1 MATFQ
6 KNIFNGLFGRHYGE
20 KLYNLL
26 NDCCS
31 EAPGGF
37 CSEVKSCLKV
47 SPEGN
52 PGLVLNQQGEWI
64 SNGSGSDQN
73 LQQVT
78 DVGNTTTNDIQLIN
92 DAETIYGA
100 GGGILLDNGS
110 RLREGTIDA
119 GLGGSKGIAQIC
131 AVGYELKWE
140 AGRLYVM
147 DGNGIYI
154 RWSLYNFTLTP
165 TVTDDN
171 TLGYLPG
178 SRWTLDD
185 GSVYLCT
192 DSSTGAAVWVL
203 QSNSGYI
210 YEIGQYVAAQGGV
223 IAHRWLSTSS
233 LGSPTSGTIQNYL
246 VVDTA
251 DLSTSA
257 EWATLNVNISNV
269 ESTWDGTTNT
279 TNLIAAGAGSGITA
293 GTAAVLC
300 NSSTNNGKSDW
311 YLPALDELIKIF
323 QNRWDIAQ
331 GITTASGTQLAFNI
345 YWASTED
352 DSTTAWG
359 FTFISGISNIRPK
372 ANSLYVRA
380 VRKFSI

>member
-37 CSEVKSCLKV
+37 CFEVKSCLKV

-52 PGLVLNQQGEWI
+52 PSLVLNQQGEWI
-64 SNGSGSDQN
+64 TNG
-73 LQQVT
+73 T
-78 DVGNTTTNDIQLIN
+78 
-92 DAETIYGA
+92 
-100 GGGILLDNGS
+100 
-110 RLREGTIDA
+110 
-119 GLGGSKGIAQIC
+119 
-131 AVGYELKWE
+131 GY
-140 AGRLYVM
+140 
-147 DGNGIYI
+147 
-154 RWSLYNFTLTP
+154 T
-165 TVTDDN
+165 
-171 TLGYLPG
+171 
-178 SRWTLDD
+178 
-185 GSVYLCT
+185 
-192 DSSTGAAVWVL
+192 
-203 QSNSGYI
+203 
-210 YEIGQYVAAQGGV
+210 YEIGQYVAAEGGV

-257 EWATLNVNISNV
+257 QWASLGVDISNV
-269 ESTWDGTTNT
+269 ESTWDGFTNT
-279 TNLIAAGAGSGITA
+279 ANLIAAGAGSGITA

-311 YLPALDELIKIF
+311 YLPSIDELSKIW

-331 GITTASGTQLAFNI
+331 GITTASGTTLSFTAYWSSLEYNNSQAWYIDFSVGFSNVFNKS
-345 YWASTED
+345 STY
-352 DSTTAWG
+352 
-359 FTFISGISNIRPK
+359 
-372 ANSLYVRA
+372 YVRA

>member
-52 PGLVLNQQGEWI
+52 SSLVLNQQGEWI
-64 SNGSGSDQN
+64 TNGSGSDQN

-78 DVGNTTTNDIQLIN
+78 DVGNTTDNDIQF
-92 DAETIYGA
+92 DAGV
-100 GGGILLDNGS
+100 GILLNNGS

-233 LGSPTSGTIQNYL
+233 LGSPTSGAIQNYL

-251 DLSTSA
+251 DLSASA
-257 EWATLNVNISNV
+257 EFATLNVNISNV
-269 ESTWDGTTNT
+269 ESTWNGTTNT

-300 NSSTNNGKSDW
+300 DSSTNNGKSDW
-311 YLPALDELIKIF
+311 YLPAIDELSKIW

-331 GITTASGTQLAFNI
+331 GIATASGTQLEFTL

-352 DSTTAWG
+352 DLTTAWG
-359 FTFISGISNIRPK
+359 FNFISGISSIRPK
-372 ANSLYVRA
+372 ANPLYVRA

>member
-1 MATFQ
+1 MAWNGNL
-6 KNIFNGLFGRHYGE
+6 KDNKKVKDILGEKIFNKVVKIL
-20 KLYNLL
+20 
-26 NDCCS
+26 DACC
-31 EAPGGF
+31 GGI
-37 CSEVKSCLKV
+37 SKD
-47 SPEGN
+47 GN
-52 PGLVLNQQGEWI
+52 PNAFLNQQGEWVEGGG
-64 SNGSGSDQN
+64 GSQD

-78 DVGNTTTNDIQLIN
+78 DVGNTTDNDIQF
-92 DAETIYGA
+92 DAGV
-100 GGGILLDNGS
+100 GILLDNSS

-119 GLGGSKGIAQIC
+119 GLGGNKGIAQIC
-131 AVGYELKWE
+131 GVGYELKWE

-165 TVTDDN
+165 TITDDN

-210 YEIGQYVAAQGGV
+210 YEIGQHVAAEGGV
-223 IAHRWLSTSS
+223 IAHRWLSTSP

-251 DLSTSA
+251 NLSGSA
-257 EWATLNVNISNV
+257 SWATSNVDIPNV
-269 ESTWDGTTNT
+269 ESTWDGFTNT
-279 TNLIAAGAGSGITA
+279 ANLIAAGTGGGITT

-300 NSSTNNGKSDW
+300 HNSTNNGKSDW

-331 GITTASGTQLAFNI
+331 GIATASGTQLAFTS
-345 YWASTED
+345 YWSSSEVD
-352 DSTTAWG
+352 ITTAWDFFFYNG
-359 FTFISGISNIRPK
+359 S
-372 ANSLYVRA
+372 ASLTNKGNATYVRA

>member
-1 MATFQ
+1 MKKSSIYATF
-6 KNIFNGLFGRHYGE
+6 GRYYGE
-20 KLYNLL
+20 KLYKLL
-26 NDCCS
+26 FDCCS
-31 EAPGGF
+31 GLPGSF
-37 CSEVKSCLKV
+37 CYEVLKCLNI
-47 SPEGN
+47 SPQGN
-52 PGLVLNQQGEWI
+52 ADLVLNQQGEWI
-64 SNGSGSDQN
+64 TNGSGSDQN

-78 DVGNTTTNDIQLIN
+78 DVGNTTDNDIQF
-92 DAETIYGA
+92 DAGV
-100 GGGILLDNGS
+100 GILLNNGS

-203 QSNSGYI
+203 QSNSGYT

-257 EWATLNVNISNV
+257 QWASLDVDISNV
-269 ESTWDGTTNT
+269 ESTWDGFTNT
-279 TNLIAAGAGSGITA
+279 ANLIAAGAGSGITA

-311 YLPALDELIKIF
+311 YLPALDELSKIW

-331 GITTASGTQLAFNI
+331 GIATASGTQLESAY
-345 YWASTED
+345 YWSSSENGSNNARNFLFASGTAD
-352 DSTTAWG
+352 NFFKNST
-359 FTFISGISNIRPK
+359 
-372 ANSLYVRA
+372 LYVRA

>member
-52 PGLVLNQQGEWI
+52 PGFVLNQQGEWI
-64 SNGSGSDQN
+64 TNGSGSDQN

-78 DVGNTTTNDIQLIN
+78 DVGNTTDNDIQF
-92 DAETIYGA
+92 DAGV
-100 GGGILLDNGS
+100 GILLNNGS

-203 QSNSGYI
+203 QSSSGYI

-257 EWATLNVNISNV
+257 EFATLNVNISNV
-269 ESTWDGTTNT
+269 ESTWNGTTNT

-300 NSSTNNGKSDW
+300 DSSTNNGKSDW
-311 YLPALDELIKIF
+311 YLPAIDELSKIW

-331 GITTASGTQLAFNI
+331 GIATASGTQLEFTL

-352 DSTTAWG
+352 NLTTAWG
-359 FTFISGISNIRPK
+359 FNFISGISSIRPK

>member
-52 PGLVLNQQGEWI
+52 SSLVLNQQGEWI
-64 SNGSGSDQN
+64 TNGSGSDQN

-78 DVGNTTTNDIQLIN
+78 DVGNTTTNDIQFIN

-110 RLREGTIDA
+110 RLREGTINA

-203 QSNSGYI
+203 QSSSGYT

-257 EWATLNVNISNV
+257 QWATLNVDISNV
-269 ESTWDGTTNT
+269 ESTWDGFTNT
-279 TNLIAAGAGSGITA
+279 ANLIAAGAGSGITA

-311 YLPALDELIKIF
+311 YLPSIDELSKIW

-331 GITTASGTQLAFNI
+331 GITTASGTTLSFTG
-345 YWASTED
+345 YWSSSEFDSIDSWSFGFASGRAD
-352 DSTTAWG
+352 KAG
-359 FTFISGISNIRPK
+359 KNNSN
-372 ANSLYVRA
+372 YVRA